1 MADVDLLWEKIT
13 SSWLMVSADLL
24 WEKNIIDWLEKQHAE
39 QSKSYGALISY
50 VMHVQLAL
58 LSLFVVDAII
68 KEASWLLLHEV
79 ERGGCG

>member
-1 MADVDLLWEKIT
+1 MTDADLLWEKIT
-13 SSWLMVSADLL
+13 SGWLMASADLL
-24 WEKNIIDWLEKQHAE
+24 WEKNTINWQRAE
-39 QSKSYGALISY
+39 QSESYGALISY